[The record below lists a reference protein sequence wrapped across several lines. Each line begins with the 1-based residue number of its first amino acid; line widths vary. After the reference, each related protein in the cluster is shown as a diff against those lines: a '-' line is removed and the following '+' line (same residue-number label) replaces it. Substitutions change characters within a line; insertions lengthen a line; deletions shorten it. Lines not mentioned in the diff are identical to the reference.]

1 MAEEPEGL
9 IVKANT
15 GMHSFH
21 PLMEEVTRALYAD
34 LSFYSKGNVAGS
46 FVLVVYNF
54 KTTKSHGHNFETT
67 KCYEHNFETT
77 KPHGHSF
84 ETTNY
89 YEQNVETTRHCEL
102 LWCPDSIACVRCCV

>member
-54 KTTKSHGHNFETT
+54 KTTKSHGHNLETT
-67 KCYEHNFETT
+67 KS
-77 KPHGHSF
+77 HGHSF

-89 YEQNVETTRHCEL
+89 YEQNFETTRHCEL